1 MPAQH
6 TLRYRYTLDELP
18 IMLHHLRK
26 RAEKF
31 DDWAAKVQTLLKI
44 DTNANTNGL
53 FYLLI

>member
-53 FYLLI
+53 FY